1 MAIYLDAVW
10 LLNFLLDYMLLLIT
24 DKLAHLH
31 TNRYRLAFGAFIAS
45 LIVPLTIYYPDAF
58 FTTIIGKLLFSI
70 LIIFSSFG
78 LKNSYQTIKLLFLF
92 YLMSF
97 SIGGGLMALHFFIQQ
112 PFTVSETGFIT
123 YQTGFGDPISWM
135 FVVIGFPI
143 VWLFT
148 KQRMDKHVQDKV
160 RYDAKFPVTVKING
174 ESHSTNGFIDSGNQL
189 IDPFT
194 KKPVVICDEEFL
206 IQWFDKKD
214 WEQLKKASEEMD
226 MDSIPEPWAEN
237 LRIIPYQGV
246 EGGHGFIFTIVPE
259 ELIIFYEEK
268 EIHTSTVLI
277 GIQFGSLTRD
287 GSYHCL
293 LQPELIQSAIT
304 YSA

>member
-1 MAIYLDAVW
+1 
-10 LLNFLLDYMLLLIT
+10 MLLLIT

-45 LIVPLTIYYPDAF
+45 LIVPLTIYYPDTF
-58 FTTIIGKLLFSI
+58 FTTIFGKILFSI
-70 LIIFSSFG
+70 LIIGSSFG
-78 LKNSYQTIKLLFLF
+78 FKNIYQAMKLLFLF

-97 SIGGGLMALHFFIQQ
+97 SIGGGLMAFHFLIQQ
-112 PFTVSETGFIT
+112 PFSISDAGIIT
-123 YQTGFGDPISWM
+123 YQSGFGDPVSWL
-135 FVVIGFPI
+135 FVLIGFPI

-160 RYDAKFPVTVKING
+160 RYDAKVPVTIKIKSV
-174 ESHSTNGFIDSGNQL
+174 SHSTNGFIDSGNQL

-206 IQWFDKKD
+206 IQWFDKKE
-214 WEQLKKASEEMD
+214 WEQLRIASEEMD
-226 MDSIPEPWAEN
+226 MDSLPEAWTEH

-246 EGGHGFIFTIVPE
+246 EGGHGFIFTIVPD
-259 ELIIFYEEK
+259 ELIILYENK
-268 EIHTSTVLI
+268 EIQTSNVLI

-287 GSYHCL
+287 KSYHCL
-293 LQPELIQSAIT
+293 LQPELIQSAVT